1 MQDVLFSLGDLTN
14 FGSFFFFIFFFFF
27 PFPELGIGDL
37 IPVDVNHLNICK
49 PKKKDAFLYQ
59 RTLKFI
65 QDVLAQEIGD

>member
-1 MQDVLFSLGDLTN
+1 MRFSVQLILQTVIIISSFFSL
-14 FGSFFFFIFFFFF
+14 
-27 PFPELGIGDL
+27 PELGIGEL

-65 QDVLAQEIGD
+65 QDVLATDLGE

>member
-1 MQDVLFSLGDLTN
+1 LIIISSAFFSL
-14 FGSFFFFIFFFFF
+14 
-27 PFPELGIGDL
+27 PELGIGEL

-65 QDVLAQEIGD
+65 QDVLATDLGE

>member
-1 MQDVLFSLGDLTN
+1 MRFSVQLILQTVIIICSFFSL
-14 FGSFFFFIFFFFF
+14 
-27 PFPELGIGDL
+27 PELGIGEL

-65 QDVLAQEIGD
+65 QDVLATDLGE

>member
-1 MQDVLFSLGDLTN
+1 MQDVLFSLGCLMNSGDFL
-14 FGSFFFFIFFFFF
+14 FFFLF
-27 PFPELGIGDL
+27 PDIGIGDL

-65 QDVLAQEIGD
+65 QDVLAPEL

>member
-14 FGSFFFFIFFFFF
+14 FLVVFSFFPFFFF
-27 PFPELGIGDL
+27 PLPELGIGDL

-65 QDVLAQEIGD
+65 QDVLAQELGD

>member
-1 MQDVLFSLGDLTN
+1 MHFSVQLILQTVIIISSFFSL
-14 FGSFFFFIFFFFF
+14 
-27 PFPELGIGDL
+27 PELGIGEL

-65 QDVLAQEIGD
+65 QDVLATDLGE